1 MSDLPSEIDRIDA
14 LTKNARNTWFA
25 LLGAL
30 VFMGM
35 TLMGVEHIDFY
46 GVNRATKLPLVDV
59 AVPTL
64 YFFAAAPIL
73 TAAIYGYFH
82 LYLIRLWDAIGS
94 APASYIDEKAGG
106 TERLLGDVIAPWLVT
121 DAALQLRRYLRSEN
135 CTTPRM
141 LEFLASVSNGLL
153 SWLGGIII
161 LYLMWDGSF
170 PARTFWISAIS
181 AIAFG
186 MAITTGLTS
195 LVMLFIRMHHCP
207 RKRNQERKIHWSDA
221 FRNWSFWLR
230 SVASILLIAGMLLY
244 SHRTTE
250 GTIDQ
255 VASLNMIDQQIV
267 ERPSNWLPYGIAQ
280 DEFRAKWCG
289 REGINDCTTL
299 DGKDAEFLEEWDQR
313 RSDVRY
319 ALNRPNYLRRAG
331 APPDL
336 REALMSSSFMAGAV
350 LWQADMEM
358 AQFQHAQMEGA
369 FFNFAKMKH
378 TIFTNANL
386 QSVNFSYSLLSGTS
400 QFPNNFIGADISAA
414 TSKAGAFR
422 HVEFRNLKF
431 DGQTDFRNTFLDGTV
446 SVPADFARR
455 MGGARDRPCQWLTTP
470 LSDAQFYS
478 VWRWW
483 VEIGPDHAM
492 FPDNRLWEKN
502 VAPKGWENVVH
513 PTAQELAD
521 LNLTNCK
528 WATGELPARVD

>member
-1 MSDLPSEIDRIDA
+1 MSDLPTEIDRIDA

-25 LLGAL
+25 LLGTL

-94 APASYIDEKAGG
+94 ADASYKNDPKDEKS
-106 TERLLGDVIAPWLVT
+106 RLLGDIIAPWLVT
-121 DAALQLRRYLRSEN
+121 DAALQLRRYLRKEN

-141 LEFLASVSNGLL
+141 LEFLASVSNCLL

-161 LYLMWDGSF
+161 LYLMWEGSF

-186 MAITTGLTS
+186 MAITTGVTS
-195 LVMLFIRMHHCP
+195 FVMLFIRMHHCP
-207 RKRNQERKIHWSDA
+207 STRRMDQEIRWSDA
-221 FRNWSFWLR
+221 IASWSFWLR
-230 SVASILLIAGMLLY
+230 SVASSLLIAGMLFY
-244 SHRTTE
+244 SHQTTE
-250 GTIDQ
+250 GTIGQ

-289 REGINDCTTL
+289 REGINNCKTL
-299 DGKDAEFLEEWDQR
+299 DGKDEEFLDEWGQR
-313 RSDVRY
+313 RSDERY

-336 REALMSSSFMAGAV
+336 RKALMSSTFMAGAV
-350 LWQADMEM
+350 LWNADMEN
-358 AQFQHAQMEGA
+358 AQFQHAQMEGV
-369 FFNFAKMKH
+369 FLNFARMQN
-378 TIFTNANL
+378 TLFTETNL
-386 QSVNFSYSLLSGTS
+386 QAANFSYSFLSGTAERPLP
-400 QFPNNFIGADISAA
+400 FTGADIRAA
-414 TSKAGAFR
+414 VNRAGAFR
-422 HVEFRNLKF
+422 HVHIADLKF
-431 DGQTDFRNTFLDGTV
+431 DGQTDFRNAFLDGTV
-446 SVPADFARR
+446 VVPNGFARR
-455 MGGARDRPCQWLTTP
+455 MGGTERRPCQWLTVE
-470 LSDAQFYS
+470 LSDAQFFS

-483 VEIGPDHAM
+483 VENS
-492 FPDNRLWEKN
+492 PDNEMFNDDRLWRQN
-502 VAPKGWENVVH
+502 VAPDGWESAPL
-513 PTAQELAD
+513 PTQDELEQ
-521 LNLTNCK
+521 LNLTDCK
-528 WATGELPARVD
+528 WHKKDMPPRVD